1 MSKRF
6 IYLATLLLCFG
17 VSLNLQAQDE
27 EASAASLYNQGLE
40 KAKAKEYVAALDL
53 LEKAIAKADPE
64 NETDAKV
71 IRLAKRN
78 GTRAAYGAGN
88 FHRKAKDM
96 DSALKAYETGI
107 EYNPEYYS
115 NYVGKAQVLNAKADP
130 ASVKF
135 YLLASQKAAAADKA
149 ERAEGYASKAQNII
163 AVSWGKKEWDKTI
176 AYANSYLEEK
186 ETADVHYY
194 LASSLKAKGDSEK
207 ALEHVAKSIELA
219 GDADASKFYML
230 KAETHEKL
238 GQKSDAVAAYKM
250 VKDAKYAERAKYK
263 IGELGG

>member
-6 IYLATLLLCFG
+6 IYLTTLLLCFG
-17 VSLNLQAQDE
+17 LTLNLQAQDE

-40 KAKAKEYVAALDL
+40 KAKAKEYVAALEL
-53 LEKAIAKADPE
+53 LDQAIAKANPDD
-64 NETDAKV
+64 ETDAKV

-88 FHRKAKDM
+88 FHRKAKDYEK
-96 DSALKAYETGI
+96 ALKAYETGI
-107 EYNPEYYS
+107 DYNPKYYS
-115 NYVGKAQVLNAKADP
+115 NYLGKAQVLNAQDDP
-130 ASVKF
+130 AAVKF
-135 YLLASQKAAAADKA
+135 YLLASQKAAEADRA
-149 ERAEGYASKAQNII
+149 EKAEGYASKAENII

-176 AYANSYLEEK
+176 AYASSYLEEK

-194 LASSLKAKGDSEK
+194 LASSLKATGESTK

-219 GDADASKFYML
+219 GDAEPSKFYML
-230 KAETHEKL
+230 KAETHEAL
-238 GQKSDAVAAYKM
+238 GQKSDAVEAYKM
-250 VKDAKYAERAKYK
+250 VKGAKYAERAKYK